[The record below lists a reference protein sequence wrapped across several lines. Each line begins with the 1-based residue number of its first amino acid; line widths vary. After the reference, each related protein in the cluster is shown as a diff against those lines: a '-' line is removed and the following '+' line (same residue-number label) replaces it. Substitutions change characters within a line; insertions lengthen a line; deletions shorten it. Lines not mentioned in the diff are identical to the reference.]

1 MSGGHT
7 PYHLADTSH
16 AMPRQADAIHAMPQ
30 KMDASRRTPRACT
43 DAVARIMLSLTL
55 SQKCHDVVAQI
66 IPWHNLKS

>member
-1 MSGGHT
+1 M
-7 PYHLADTSH
+7 PCLADTLH
-16 AMPRQADAIHAMPQ
+16 TIWLTQAMPRRADAIHAMPQ